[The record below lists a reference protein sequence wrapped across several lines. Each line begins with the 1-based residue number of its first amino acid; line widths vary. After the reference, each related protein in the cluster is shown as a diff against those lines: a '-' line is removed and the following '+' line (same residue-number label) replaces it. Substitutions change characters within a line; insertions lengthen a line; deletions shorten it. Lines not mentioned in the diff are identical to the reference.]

1 MPRLTSVQVSER
13 FVPNDYYATEQ
24 YRFQVVTGPN
34 MSGKST
40 YIRSVALL
48 QIMAQVG
55 SFVPADYAAFPITHK
70 VFARVT
76 TDDSIEANL
85 STFSVEMRE
94 MAFMLRC
101 VPHSPFG

>member
-1 MPRLTSVQVSER
+1 
-13 FVPNDYYATEQ
+13 
-24 YRFQVVTGPN
+24 

-40 YIRSVALL
+40 YIRSIALL

-55 SFVPADYAAFPITHK
+55 SFVPADYAAFPIIHK

-94 MAFMLRC
+94 MAFMLRFVVVSFLGEQELRHTQEC
-101 VPHSPFG
+101 RRSKSCCH